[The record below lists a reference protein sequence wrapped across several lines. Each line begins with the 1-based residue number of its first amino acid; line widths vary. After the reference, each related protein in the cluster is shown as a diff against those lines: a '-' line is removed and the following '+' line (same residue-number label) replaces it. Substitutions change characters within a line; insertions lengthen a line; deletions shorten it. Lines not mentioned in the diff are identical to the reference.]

1 MQRCAKVFK
10 DLQVENEIYMKLQD
24 AEQDAEGTD
33 KRFSSREV
41 LTAMRAAIREGGG
54 SFAEK
59 DIADRYEPERDR
71 LTWAGWDIH
80 CGHGLEVLLPDRLGG
95 GTWQAVS
102 FEYNGDGWYM
112 PGQLGCLRWVCGRA
126 RERRLI

>member
-24 AEQDAEGTD
+24 AEVTD

-41 LTAMRAAIREGGG
+41 LTAMRSAIREGGG

-59 DIADRYEPERDR
+59 DIADR
-71 LTWAGWDIH
+71 L
-80 CGHGLEVLLPDRLGG
+80 
-95 GTWQAVS
+95 
-102 FEYNGDGWYM
+102 
-112 PGQLGCLRWVCGRA
+112 
-126 RERRLI
+126 

>member
-1 MQRCAKVFK
+1 MQRKI
-10 DLQVENEIYMKLQD
+10 LQI
-24 AEQDAEGTD
+24 G
-33 KRFSSREV
+33 
-41 LTAMRAAIREGGG
+41 
-54 SFAEK
+54 
-59 DIADRYEPERDR
+59 YEPERDR

-112 PGQLGCLRWVCGRA
+112 PGQPGGSPVGLWA
-126 RERRLI
+126 RERAEG